1 MAATTLTPASLTI
14 GADLYIRMAQVV
26 SHCSVGS
33 AGVSCQIVDSTAKAI
48 RIQGYVG
55 EKPMAIWLPRKALVK
70 LERLDGSDTVF
81 CSLAGWF
88 KVEGYTAYALD
99 RLTTASAVSAA

>member
-1 MAATTLTPASLTI
+1 MAATTLTPACLTI

-33 AGVSCQIVDSTAKAI
+33 AGVSCQIVDATDKAVKV
-48 RIQGYVG
+48 QGYVG
-55 EKPMAIWLPRKALVK
+55 EKPVALWLPRKALVK
-70 LERLDGSDTVF
+70 LERLDGSDSVF

-88 KVEGYTAYALD
+88 RTEGYTAYALD